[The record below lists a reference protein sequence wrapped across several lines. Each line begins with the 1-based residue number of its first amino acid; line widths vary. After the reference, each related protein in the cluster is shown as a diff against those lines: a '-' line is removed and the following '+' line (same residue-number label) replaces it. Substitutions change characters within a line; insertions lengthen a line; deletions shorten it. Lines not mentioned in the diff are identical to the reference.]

1 MKFTFKIQPFQIEA
15 VKIAQSD
22 DIERKLDEA
31 DYAAAVSDARST
43 HEEVFAKLKKRANG

>member
-1 MKFTFKIQPFQIEA
+1 MKFTFKIQSFQTEA
-15 VKIAQSD
+15 SGIAQSD

-31 DYAAAVSDARST
+31 DYAAVSDVRST